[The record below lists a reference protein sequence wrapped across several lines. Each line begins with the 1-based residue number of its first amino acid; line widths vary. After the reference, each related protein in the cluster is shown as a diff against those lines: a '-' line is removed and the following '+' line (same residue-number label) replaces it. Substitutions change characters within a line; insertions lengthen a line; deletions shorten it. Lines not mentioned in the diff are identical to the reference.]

1 METKIMNNI
10 ILLTNNTSNTIK
22 LEENITPK
30 IDHRLIEEN
39 IQKLNETVKN
49 ILFLITP
56 KGNIK
61 LSSEDRKGLIID
73 IKE

>member
-22 LEENITPK
+22 LEENVTPK